1 MSFETLIY
9 GAFIGYFDYG
19 KHHLPNVSPEI
30 ISTVAILASA
40 LLAGNTF
47 ETFLL
52 FLVALV
58 AWAGIED
65 VPKESAR
72 YSKRVFYGL
81 LLLFVYSLLNLN
93 SGMLFTVL
101 SILFGTGMILYN
113 REATGA
119 AKKYLAFMA
128 VALLLILGG
137 GMWGQ
142 LGLLVEMGLAPFHF
156 WLPAVY
162 SVSGSALTTLFS
174 GLKPAAVAGHLEP
187 SSLVVA
193 VAAISAVAGALL
205 MISQKTLRRVLA
217 YSSIHEFAFIA
228 MAMGLGNMALMK
240 VLVLAH
246 FVNKAA
252 LFIST
257 KAVIRQLG
265 TDEIEQLGGIAGHM
279 PIAAGAFGIAALSV
293 SGVPPLVGYY
303 GKLLLY
309 KQMIS
314 GGSLYL
320 ALLFLA
326 AEFVALAG
334 MVRTW
339 FSAFMSDSRR
349 RGLAAEAFNEKS
361 ALIILIL
368 LMVLGG
374 LYAGR
379 LSVIIG
385 GG

>member
-1 MSFETLIY
+1 MSAELLVL
-9 GAFIGYFDYG
+9 GAILGYFAY
-19 KHHLPNVSPEI
+19 PEI
-30 ISTVAILASA
+30 VGAVA
-40 LLAGNTF
+40 LLSSAALAANTF
-47 ETFLL
+47 EALLL
-52 FLVALV
+52 FLASLV

-72 YSKRVFYGL
+72 YPKNIFYGL
-81 LLLFVYSLLNLN
+81 LLLFVYSLLNAFTIF
-93 SGMLFTVL
+93 SVVFAAGMV
-101 SILFGTGMILYN
+101 LYN

-128 VALLLILGG
+128 VAVLLILGG

-142 LGLLVEMGLAPFHF
+142 LGLLIELGLAPFHF
-156 WLPAVY
+156 WLPTVY
-162 SVSGSALTTLFS
+162 SVSGSALTALFS

-228 MAMGLGNMALMK
+228 MAMGLGNLALMK
-240 VLVLAH
+240 ILVLAH

-265 TDEIEQLGGIAGHM
+265 TDEIERLGGIAGHM
-279 PIAAGAFGIAALSV
+279 PIAAGAFGMAALSV

-309 KQMIS
+309 KQLIA

-326 AEFVALAG
+326 AEFMALAG

-339 FSAFMSDSRR
+339 FNAFMAESRR
-349 RGLAAEAFNEKS
+349 RGLAGEAFNEKS
-361 ALIILIL
+361 ALIILML

-379 LSVIIG
+379 LSSVIG
-385 GG
+385 GA